1 VVLVVGMDEVAQGG
15 ADEVGSW
22 PAEHPLHRGALI
34 GDRAVGRKHRDE
46 IRGVVHQRAE
56 LGSLLSAGPPQQQPH
71 GQGGERAEHPKGD
84 LDPDQPAEGCLGV
97 LGDLP
102 DGVVGDARQ
111 LRAQHPQPVHVGGV
125 LRVGAPTLQ
134 EAVAGVGQLVDEATV
149 LIELAA
155 DLPVA
160 SRGDLDKRVVALW
173 CDDGT
178 AVQQRIGLL
187 VQGRAAHFRVGLE
200 AVDVQQDVL
209 GIAFHE
215 GPLARGD
222 VDNQRRATLLRGGSR
237 VVANHRGHQ
246 DDEHGDDPAEPATQA
261 QLAKDRQ
268 PRNQPADAGPAPCRR
283 APGRARGSH
292 LSGR

>member
-71 GQGGERAEHPKGD
+71 GQGGERAEQPKGD

-187 VQGRAAHFRVGLE
+187 VQGRAAPFRVGLE

-237 VVANHRGHQ
+237 VVANDRGDQ
-246 DDEHGDDPAEPATQA
+246 DDEQGDDPAEPATQA
-261 QLAKDRQ
+261 QVA
-268 PRNQPADAGPAPCRR
+268 
-283 APGRARGSH
+283 
-292 LSGR
+292 